1 MAYISFSLTK
11 TMPGTAV
18 HESDDGSPPWYRST
32 RYFISF
38 IGSFGMINTFLQRGD
53 LSMAIVCMVNHTAVD
68 ILKYGQ
74 SVNGN
79 VSIFINDTRGLDT
92 GGNVNVS
99 YMTFD
104 RGDTSNVTDGEH
116 SHHPCD
122 SKTVNIQE
130 REDGELVWD
139 KETQGLVL
147 GGLFWGYMTL
157 QIFCSFIIQR
167 WGSKKVVATGMFF
180 MSILTL
186 LTPVT
191 AWWSPWAVLV
201 LRAMIGV
208 FNWFTINGIF
218 ALWGKWAPPTERSRL
233 ICITYSGT
241 MSATALV
248 FPLSAL
254 LCKVNFAGGWP
265 TVFYFYGV
273 IGICWTFIWI
283 YSVYDDPAHH
293 PRIHPK
299 ERRYIEA
306 ALGKSSRKGVSLQV
320 PTPWRTIFTSLP
332 FLGIVCA
339 HVTYN
344 WGLFLMMSNL
354 PTYMMEVL
362 RFDIQSN
369 GVYSLI
375 PYLAMLLAILLGSLC
390 ADTLIEKQLLSVNYT
405 RKLMTIV
412 GHFIPGLLLIV
423 LSYLDCTQSHIVVA
437 LLTLIIGLGGLAYC
451 GLFVNF
457 YDIAPVFATKIMS
470 VSNAISM
477 MPGILAPYVVAE
489 VTKDKTREQWQIV
502 FFLTAGLL
510 GLGTVV
516 YLILGQGH
524 VQKWAVIRDAPE
536 EEIALPS

>member
-1 MAYISFSLTK
+1 MELQA
-11 TMPGTAV
+11 TMSDTAV
-18 HESDDGSPPWYRST
+18 HEPDDDGSPPWYRST
-32 RYFISF
+32 RYWISF
-38 IGSFGMINTFLQRGD
+38 VGSFGIVNTFLQRGD

-68 ILKYGQ
+68 ILKYGI

-79 VSIFINDTRGLDT
+79 VSLFTNDSRGFLDT
-92 GGNVNVS
+92 SGITNLS
-99 YMTFD
+99 YVTIVE
-104 RGDTSNVTDGEH
+104 RDTNVTEGVPLHD
-116 SHHPCD
+116 SCD
-122 SKTVNIQE
+122 SKTVDVKE
-130 REDGELVWD
+130 REDGELIWD

-147 GGLFWGYMTL
+147 GGLFWGYMSL
-157 QIFCSFIIQR
+157 QIFCSIIIQR
-167 WGSKKVVATGMFF
+167 WGSRKVVAIGMFF
-180 MSILTL
+180 MSVLTL

-191 AWWSPWAVLV
+191 ARWSPWAVLV
-201 LRAMIGV
+201 LRAIIGV
-208 FNWFTINGIF
+208 FNGFTINGIF
-218 ALWGKWAPPTERSRL
+218 ALWGKWAPPSERSRL
-233 ICITYSGT
+233 VCIMYSGT

-248 FPLSAL
+248 FPLSAF

-273 IGICWTFIWI
+273 VGVCWTFIWI

-299 ERRYIEA
+299 ERKYIQDS
-306 ALGKSSRKGVSLQV
+306 LGKSTKKGVQLQL

-332 FLGIVCA
+332 FLGIVSA

-344 WGLFLMMSNL
+344 FGLFLMMSNL

-375 PYLAMLLAILLGSLC
+375 PYLAMLLAILLGSLF

-405 RKLMTIV
+405 RKLMTIL
-412 GHFIPGLLLIV
+412 GHLIPGILLII
-423 LSYLDCTQSHIVVA
+423 LSYLDCSQKDIAVA
-437 LLTLIIGLGGLAYC
+437 LLTLIIGLSGLAYC

-477 MPGILAPYVVAE
+477 IPGILAPYVVAE

-524 VQKWAVIRDAPE
+524 VQKWAVIQEVPE
-536 EEIALPS
+536 EEKALP